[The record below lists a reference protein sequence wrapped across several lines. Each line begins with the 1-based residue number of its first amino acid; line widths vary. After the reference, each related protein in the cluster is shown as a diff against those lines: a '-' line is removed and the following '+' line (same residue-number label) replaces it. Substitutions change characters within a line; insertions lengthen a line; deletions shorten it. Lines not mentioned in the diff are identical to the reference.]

1 MLSFQLVLSSY
12 VFLAIAA
19 LGVLISCFTDIRL
32 LGPFIQNC
40 DDINPLNCSC
50 MIVLIRG
57 LLMKTFME
65 QPPLLYSGP
74 SHDAKSTMCLCAW
87 RLPSLAALDI
97 LQLLNWGIW
106 VLRRIFV
113 QNKGFASLNFLWF
126 TKRGNLKSLSNVN
139 FWPLQ
144 SELSSILDSSYS
156 FVTCTYQQGAT

>member
-57 LLMKTFME
+57 LLMK
-65 QPPLLYSGP
+65 LSWN
-74 SHDAKSTMCLCAW
+74 SHHSYIADPVMMQN
-87 RLPSLAALDI
+87 LPSVYAPGAFP
-97 LQLLNWGIW
+97 
-106 VLRRIFV
+106 VLRRLTSC
-113 QNKGFASLNFLWF
+113 NCSTGASGFWGASLYKIRASPAWFFLWF